1 MISIEQF
8 KKAMERTY
16 GGVLPLDADQKK
28 ALVHDYQVPL
38 WIIAGPGTGKTHTL
52 VWLVLKRIL
61 VDGVLPR
68 RVFFTT
74 FTRKA
79 AAELESRLILDRQR
93 LIDTGFS
100 EAEEIDVSHL
110 QVGTLHSLCSR
121 ILQDQRYEPTLRI
134 RVLEDELTQQFFVRR
149 SRNPLTD
156 CDDLDFWRRFWMAK
170 DTDVYPPNKA
180 KRTENACK
188 LFNRITENSAD
199 VEAMF
204 MSDDPDFE
212 RLADAYRIYQEALRQ
227 SNRTDQAHLQRHF
240 LDFLST
246 PAGQS
251 WLGEGFTVLVDEYQ
265 DTNPV
270 QEEVYFKLAEA
281 GGDLTVVGDDDQS
294 LYRFRG
300 ATVESLIDFD
310 RSCEVYLGKA
320 PRPVNLRE
328 NRRSH
333 DGVVNWVNRFI
344 EYHPEMKD
352 RDVRVRAPGKRPLDA
367 KAEINGSY
375 PPVMAIVESSAAPA
389 ALKTS
394 RIIQELMQEGMV
406 KDYSQVAILTFST
419 RETSQGIGTYTRVL
433 RDAGIPLYNP
443 RNRRA
448 HRDLRL
454 LAMLGALSFIL
465 NPESAYSTLPAQLPR
480 GVPDYIDRARQTFEN
495 LVDRGEYPEL
505 EEYVEAS
512 ADAISKAK
520 YDPSRSAN
528 YLTRKGGRRVTVSG
542 LMYKL
547 LAHEPFAS
555 DLTDAEGGERLKA
568 LNLILA
574 EYESLYDDG
583 ELRLEQDPSGEVRI
597 HRWALYN
604 FYAVFVEGIHD
615 GLNDPESDE
624 ISIQHGMVNVMT
636 IHQSKGLQF
645 EVVFV
650 LRPDKQPFLSD
661 THVLEDE
668 LDTFITRPTKSD
680 KRRSRELRAAEDSI
694 RLFFVAYSR
703 AKRLLI
709 LTGSNLDKW
718 ERVLGRTADGRVID
732 SRTELG
738 NAGVHLL

>member
-1 MISIEQF
+1 LISIEEF
-8 KKAMERTY
+8 RNAMRQAH
-16 GGVLPLDADQKK
+16 GGVLPLDDDQEK
-28 ALVHDYQVPL
+28 ALEHNYQAPL
-38 WIIAGPGTGKTHTL
+38 WVIAGPGTGKTHTL

-61 VDGVLPR
+61 VDGIQPR
-68 RVFFTT
+68 RIFFTT

-79 AAELESRLILDRQR
+79 AAELKSRLILDRQR
-93 LIDTGFS
+93 LIDTGLR
-100 EAEEIDVSHL
+100 EAEYIDVAHL
-110 QVGTLHSLCSR
+110 QIGTLHSLCSR
-121 ILQDQRYEPTLRI
+121 VLQDQRYEPTLRI

-170 DTDVYPPNKA
+170 DTDIYPPNKA
-180 KRTENACK
+180 KRTESACK

-204 MSDDPDFE
+204 VSDDPDFE
-212 RLADAYRIYQEALRQ
+212 RLADAYRLYQEALGK

-240 LDFLST
+240 LSFLST

-251 WLGEGFTVLVDEYQ
+251 WLGEGFAVLVDEYQ

-270 QEEVYFKLAEA
+270 QEEIYFKLAGTRA
-281 GGDLTVVGDDDQS
+281 DLTVVGDDDQS

-300 ATVESLIDFD
+300 ASVESLIDFD
-310 RSCEVYLGKA
+310 RVCEVYLNRV
-320 PRPVNLRE
+320 PESVNLRE

-333 DGVVNWVNRFI
+333 DGVVDWVNRFI
-344 EYHPEMKD
+344 EFHPEMKD

-367 KAEINGSY
+367 KAKINGSY

-406 KDYSQVAILTFST
+406 KDYSQIAILTFST
-419 RETSQGIGTYTRVL
+419 RETSYGIGTYTNAL

-448 HRDLRL
+448 HVDRRL

-480 GVPDYIDRARQTFEN
+480 GVPDYIDRARQAFED
-495 LVDRGEYPEL
+495 LVDPGEYPGL
-505 EEYVEAS
+505 VEYVEAS
-512 ADAISKAK
+512 ADAIQTAK
-520 YDPSRSAN
+520 YDPSRSVN
-528 YLTRKGGRRVTVSG
+528 YLTRTGGRRVTLSG

-568 LNLILA
+568 LNLILS

-583 ELRLEQDPSGEVRI
+583 ELRLEQTPSTEIRI

-615 GLNDPESDE
+615 GLNDPEDDE

-661 THVLEDE
+661 THVVEDE
-668 LDTFITRPTKSD
+668 LDPFVTRPTKPD
-680 KRRSRELRAAEDSI
+680 KRRSRESRAAEDAI

-709 LTGSNLDKW
+709 LVGNNLDKW
-718 ERVLGRTADGRVID
+718 ERVLGQTADGRVIN
-732 SRTELG
+732 SRTELER
-738 NAGVHLL
+738 AGVHLL